1 MPRYTDHMGLVVT
14 TTSAV
19 AAARYADGVE
29 LLLLGSSPDA
39 IAVLQGAVAADP
51 AFGVALAALACG
63 STGQTG
69 ADAALVDALA
79 ASAAGSSSLT
89 RRERQHIEIV
99 VTALRGDRE
108 RARALG
114 SEHLREF
121 PADALVAAII
131 RNRVRCGDGGT
142 TVPHRLSARGVRRR

>member
-14 TTSAV
+14 TNSAV

-79 ASAAGSSSLT
+79 ASVAGSSSVT

-99 VTALRGDRE
+99 VTALRGDHE

-121 PADALVAAII
+121 PADALVADII
-131 RNRVRCGDGGT
+131 RNRARCGDGGT
-142 TVPHRLSARGVRRR
+142 TVPASAQPTTS

>member
-1 MPRYTDHMGLVVT
+1 MGLVIT
-14 TTSAV
+14 TNSAV

-29 LLLLGSSPDA
+29 LLLGSSPDA
-39 IAVLQGAVAADP
+39 SAMLQAAVAADP
-51 AFGVALAALACG
+51 AFGVALAALAWG

-69 ADAALVDALA
+69 TDAALLDALA
-79 ASAAGSSSLT
+79 ASVAGSSSVT

-121 PADALVAAII
+121 PADALVAHII
-131 RNRVRCGDGGT
+131 RN
-142 TVPHRLSARGVRRR
+142 